1 MRQTKRATVRERLHI
16 FNCCLCHPPPPK
28 IIRNMETKVLSSGFK
43 YQNLPEGYVRPESER
58 PRLSEVSEC
67 KNIPVINLASENRAE
82 TVQQVGDA
90 CKSYGFFQVINHGV
104 STEAVEK
111 MLGTATEFFSLPVE
125 EKMKLYSDDPSKTM
139 RLSTSFNVNKEKVHN
154 WRDYLRLHCYPLEK
168 YVPEW
173 PSNPSSF
180 KYVNSLSLLLLCLLL
195 SEISFTHQWLH
206 FSFGKGGA
214 DCLPLSRG
222 MVVTDIVSKYSVE
235 VRELGFRLQELISES
250 LGLEKDYI
258 KCTLGEQGQ
267 HMAVNFYPPCPQ
279 PELTYGLPGHTDPN
293 ALTILLQDL
302 GVAGLQVLKDGKW
315 VAVNPHPNAFV
326 INLGDQ
332 LQALSNGIYK
342 SVWHRAI
349 TNTDRARLSVAS
361 FLCPQDDALISPA
374 KALTDDVLQPFI
386 GATRTQS
393 IIRSFGLGT

>member
-1 MRQTKRATVRERLHI
+1 MDA
-16 FNCCLCHPPPPK
+16 
-28 IIRNMETKVLSSGFK
+28 KVLSSGVRHS
-43 YQNLPEGYVRPESER
+43 NVPESYVRPESDR
-58 PRLSEVSEC
+58 PGLSEVSEC
-67 KNIPVINLASENRAE
+67 QNIPVIDLASPNRAQ
-82 TVQQVGDA
+82 TVQQIGDA
-90 CKSYGFFQVINHGV
+90 CKNYGFFQVINHGV
-104 STEAVEK
+104 STEGVEK
-111 MLGTATEFFSLPVE
+111 MVGVANEFFSLPVE
-125 EKMKLYSDDPSKTM
+125 EKLKLYSDDPSKTM

-154 WRDYLRLHCYPLEK
+154 WRDYLRLHCYPLDK

-180 KYVNSLSLLLLCLLL
+180 KD
-195 SEISFTHQWLH
+195 T
-206 FSFGKGGA
+206 
-214 DCLPLSRG
+214 
-222 MVVTDIVSKYSVE
+222 VSSYCTE
-235 VRELGFRLQELISES
+235 VRELGYRLQELISES

-258 KCTLGEQGQ
+258 KSALGEQGQ

-326 INLGDQ
+326 INVGDQ

-342 SVWHRAI
+342 SVWHRAV
-349 TNTDRARLSVAS
+349 TNTERARLSVAS

-374 KALTDDVLQPFI
+374 KALTEDGSAAIYRGYTYTEYFKKFWTRDLEKDHCLDLFKIQQQP
-386 GATRTQS
+386 
-393 IIRSFGLGT
+393 